1 VTVDPTPFVLGDVG
15 AAGSAVLCLH
25 GLTGTPY
32 EVRRPA
38 EALADAGFAC
48 LGPALPGH
56 LEPAERLAATP
67 ASAWLGAAL
76 DGFDRLAETHERVYV
91 LGLSLG
97 GLLALA
103 IGARRPAAG
112 LVVLA
117 APLRLRAL
125 PRVAVPLL
133 YRWLRYLPKRPAIS
147 DPEAR
152 RRHPGTDR
160 MPLRAVRSLMHF
172 QRDVEGGLPQV
183 TAPTHLVFSR
193 RDPLVSPSNAERI
206 RAGLTSTSST
216 VRYLE
221 RSHHVVTVDV
231 EQEEVARECVSFFH
245 QLDGG
250 SRSDSLVDAEAP
262 PP

>member
-1 VTVDPTPFVLGDVG
+1 VIVDPNPFVLGDVG
-15 AAGSAVLCLH
+15 AGGSAVLCLH

-32 EVRRPA
+32 EVRPPA
-38 EALADAGFAC
+38 EALAEAGFAC
-48 LGPALPGH
+48 LGPLLPGH
-56 LEPAERLAATP
+56 AEPAERLAATP
-67 ASAWLGAAL
+67 PGAWLGAAL
-76 DGFDRLAETHERVYV
+76 EGFDRLAETHDRVYV

-112 LVVLA
+112 LAVLA
-117 APLRLRAL
+117 APLRLRLL
-125 PRVAVPLL
+125 PRLAVPLL
-133 YRWLRYLPKRPAIS
+133 HRWIPYLPKRPAIS

-160 MPLRAVRSLMHF
+160 MPLGAVRNLIRF
-172 QRDVEGGLPQV
+172 QREVERGLEEV

-193 RDPLVSPSNAERI
+193 LDPVVAPSNAERI

-231 EQEEVARECVSFFH
+231 EREEVARECVSFFR
-245 QLDGG
+245 QLESG
-250 SRSDSLVDAEAP
+250 SRSNSLVDAEAP